1 MSDISSLIE
10 RLDEAQEEYPFVLE
24 DALYNEVRKA
34 LQSHEWQDISTAPKD
49 GFHIQLY
56 RPEIQFVG
64 YWADAGWCMQ
74 GCKLIDP
81 EPTHWQP
88 LPQPPGDKDE

>member
-1 MSDISSLIE
+1 MSE
-10 RLDEAQEEYPFVLE
+10 AWKKWWEENGRYRDEDHGILKQCFE
-24 DALYNEVRKA
+24 DAQPK
-34 LQSHEWQDISTAPKD
+34 WQPIETAPKD

-74 GCKLIDP
+74 GCKSIDP
-81 EPTHWQP
+81 APTHWKP
-88 LPQPPGDKDE
+88 LTDSPAEKNDASN